1 MNEELA
7 KKIGDV
13 ACEARHRVGLTQAQ
27 VAALVEITS
36 MVYSRMER
44 GKVMPSVP
52 TLRRL
57 CTALHVSADDL
68 LGLAGEGAATEPAK
82 DARRKQEESSA
93 NLRRLLTLVLRM
105 DDKQLQALIGM
116 AGALL
121 R

>member
-7 KKIGDV
+7 RMIGEM
-13 ACEARHRVGLTQAQ
+13 AAEARHRAGLTQVE
-27 VAALVEITS
+27 VAALVEITP

-57 CTALHVSADDL
+57 CRALHVSSDAL
-68 LGLAGEGAATEPAK
+68 LGLAGEGAASEP
-82 DARRKQEESSA
+82 DQDSRRKQEDASA
-93 NLRRLLTLVLRM
+93 SLRRLLTLVLRM
-105 DDKQLQALIGM
+105 DAKQLQALTGM

>member
-7 KKIGDV
+7 KMIGD
-13 ACEARHRVGLTQAQ
+13 AAREARLRAGLTQAQ
-27 VAALVEITS
+27 VASLVEITS

-57 CTALHVSADDL
+57 CAVLHISADEL
-68 LGLAGEGAATEPAK
+68 LGLSGQGAAFELSK
-82 DARRKQEESSA
+82 DSRRKQEQSSPG
-93 NLRRLLTLVLRM
+93 LRRLLTLVLRM
-105 DDKQLQALIGM
+105 DETQLQALTGM